1 MYNTFHHLEFNKIIE
16 LIKKDT
22 HSFNGKIITES
33 IKPLNAKQDKIDK
46 LQLIN
51 ELQRI
56 SILGYNYHFE
66 TLIDL
71 KELLLEWEHS
81 SYNFEEFTQII
92 ECVKITNKIYSDKES
107 FLDYPIFT
115 NKILKLS
122 PFFYLEKRFYEIFSA
137 EGEVLD
143 TASKELMAIR
153 KRKKQLRSNILK
165 VLDDIQKNQSW
176 ENYLQDKIIS
186 HRDDRYV
193 LLIKEGASGFVDG
206 ISHGRSASNA
216 SIYFEP
222 KQVMNLN
229 NDLNKTN
236 SDEQQEI
243 YRIFTKYSQEIFEVK
258 KQIYINSKILSQL
271 DSEFAIA
278 RFSNK
283 IMANPPLF
291 VDLPIIELTK
301 ARHPLLIVQYNDIKK
316 VIPFDLKLGKEKKL
330 MLISGPNTGGKTV
343 TLKTIGLLTL
353 MAHSGLPIPADSNS
367 QIGKFDKVYADIGD
381 NQSIESYLS
390 SFSAHI
396 KNIAEMLEKG
406 DENTLILIDEI
417 GAATDP
423 EQGSALAQAVL
434 EKFVQKG
441 VTGIITTHYTAL
453 KIYAEQSESCVNAS
467 MQFDSKSHLPTYQFN
482 FGMPG
487 HSFAIEIAAK
497 LGIEKSVID
506 KAKELAGNQSVELTH
521 LITKLNDEKKY
532 LGQATYKLDIKT
544 KLLEQRI
551 SEYEKKTDEIEE
563 QKKVKI
569 SEALKRKN
577 EELTHLQRELIAE
590 IEEIK
595 KINKAERKQ
604 KLEEALNKTN
614 NLQNDILKQSETLIM
629 RKSKAKSNDK
639 IKVGSVVWLEKL
651 ETKATVIELNK
662 GNAKVDMNG
671 IFFNSPMTDLVLLE
685 NKKEAQE
692 AIISSQIV
700 NKEDY
705 SNIELKVLG
714 LTFLE
719 AMPQIDQFLDNAILN
734 RLNRVRIVHG
744 KGTGALRTKVRSYL
758 KKNKRVVD
766 FFAPPIESGG
776 DGVTVVCLK

>member
-396 KNIAEMLEKG
+396 KNIAEMLEKVMK
-406 DENTLILIDEI
+406 TRLYLSMRLVQLLIQNKD
-417 GAATDP
+417 
-423 EQGSALAQAVL
+423 QHWHKQ
-434 EKFVQKG
+434 
-441 VTGIITTHYTAL
+441 
-453 KIYAEQSESCVNAS
+453 
-467 MQFDSKSHLPTYQFN
+467 
-482 FGMPG
+482 
-487 HSFAIEIAAK
+487 
-497 LGIEKSVID
+497 
-506 KAKELAGNQSVELTH
+506 
-521 LITKLNDEKKY
+521 Y
-532 LGQATYKLDIKT
+532 LRNLYKRRNWYHNYPL
-544 KLLEQRI
+544 
-551 SEYEKKTDEIEE
+551 
-563 QKKVKI
+563 
-569 SEALKRKN
+569 
-577 EELTHLQRELIAE
+577 
-590 IEEIK
+590 
-595 KINKAERKQ
+595 
-604 KLEEALNKTN
+604 
-614 NLQNDILKQSETLIM
+614 
-629 RKSKAKSNDK
+629 
-639 IKVGSVVWLEKL
+639 
-651 ETKATVIELNK
+651 
-662 GNAKVDMNG
+662 
-671 IFFNSPMTDLVLLE
+671 
-685 NKKEAQE
+685 
-692 AIISSQIV
+692 
-700 NKEDY
+700 Y
-705 SNIELKVLG
+705 S
-714 LTFLE
+714 T
-719 AMPQIDQFLDNAILN
+719 
-734 RLNRVRIVHG
+734 
-744 KGTGALRTKVRSYL
+744 
-758 KKNKRVVD
+758 
-766 FFAPPIESGG
+766 
-776 DGVTVVCLK
+776 

>member
-258 KQIYINSKILSQL
+258 KQNIY
-271 DSEFAIA
+271 
-278 RFSNK
+278 
-283 IMANPPLF
+283 
-291 VDLPIIELTK
+291 
-301 ARHPLLIVQYNDIKK
+301 
-316 VIPFDLKLGKEKKL
+316 
-330 MLISGPNTGGKTV
+330 
-343 TLKTIGLLTL
+343 
-353 MAHSGLPIPADSNS
+353 
-367 QIGKFDKVYADIGD
+367 
-381 NQSIESYLS
+381 
-390 SFSAHI
+390 
-396 KNIAEMLEKG
+396 
-406 DENTLILIDEI
+406 
-417 GAATDP
+417 
-423 EQGSALAQAVL
+423 
-434 EKFVQKG
+434 
-441 VTGIITTHYTAL
+441 
-453 KIYAEQSESCVNAS
+453 
-467 MQFDSKSHLPTYQFN
+467 
-482 FGMPG
+482 
-487 HSFAIEIAAK
+487 
-497 LGIEKSVID
+497 
-506 KAKELAGNQSVELTH
+506 
-521 LITKLNDEKKY
+521 
-532 LGQATYKLDIKT
+532 
-544 KLLEQRI
+544 
-551 SEYEKKTDEIEE
+551 
-563 QKKVKI
+563 
-569 SEALKRKN
+569 
-577 EELTHLQRELIAE
+577 
-590 IEEIK
+590 
-595 KINKAERKQ
+595 
-604 KLEEALNKTN
+604 
-614 NLQNDILKQSETLIM
+614 
-629 RKSKAKSNDK
+629 
-639 IKVGSVVWLEKL
+639 
-651 ETKATVIELNK
+651 
-662 GNAKVDMNG
+662 
-671 IFFNSPMTDLVLLE
+671 
-685 NKKEAQE
+685 
-692 AIISSQIV
+692 
-700 NKEDY
+700 
-705 SNIELKVLG
+705 
-714 LTFLE
+714 
-719 AMPQIDQFLDNAILN
+719 
-734 RLNRVRIVHG
+734 
-744 KGTGALRTKVRSYL
+744 
-758 KKNKRVVD
+758 
-766 FFAPPIESGG
+766 
-776 DGVTVVCLK
+776 

>member
-685 NKKEAQE
+685 NK
-692 AIISSQIV
+692 
-700 NKEDY
+700 
-705 SNIELKVLG
+705 
-714 LTFLE
+714 
-719 AMPQIDQFLDNAILN
+719 
-734 RLNRVRIVHG
+734 
-744 KGTGALRTKVRSYL
+744 
-758 KKNKRVVD
+758 
-766 FFAPPIESGG
+766 
-776 DGVTVVCLK
+776 